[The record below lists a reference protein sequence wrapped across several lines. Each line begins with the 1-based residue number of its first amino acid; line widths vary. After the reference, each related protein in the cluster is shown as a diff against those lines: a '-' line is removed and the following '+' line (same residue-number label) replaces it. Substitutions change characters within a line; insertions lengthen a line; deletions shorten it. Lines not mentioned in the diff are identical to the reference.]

1 MNKKPKG
8 AVLIP
13 ADVEGVWKHEIATAH
28 TLAKAGY
35 TVEFLPAKNNDDA
48 KSPDILMDG
57 VKWEIKAPRTDKI
70 TAVERNL
77 KRATKQSG
85 NIIIDSQ
92 RLHGL
97 QDRTVQR
104 FLVQKFKQQKTIK
117 RLLFINRKRETID
130 ISTLI

>member
-8 AVLIP
+8 NVLIP
-13 ADVEGVWKHEIATAH
+13 ADVEGVWKHELSTARA
-28 TLAKAGY
+28 LAKAGY
-35 TVEFLPAKNNDDA
+35 FVEFLPAMNTNNA
-48 KSPDILMDG
+48 KTPDILMDG

-70 TAVERNL
+70 SAVERNL

-104 FLVQKFKQQKTIK
+104 FLVQKLKQQKTIK
-117 RLLFINRKRETID
+117 RLLFVKPKTRNY
-130 ISTLI
+130 

>member
-1 MNKKPKG
+1 MARKPKG
-8 AVLIP
+8 EVLIP
-13 ADVEGVWKHEIATAH
+13 ADVESVWKHEITTAR

-35 TVEFLPAKNNDDA
+35 SVKFLPAKNQNAA

-57 VKWEIKAPRTDKI
+57 VKWELKSPRTDKI
-70 TAVERNL
+70 SAVERNL

-85 NIIIDSQ
+85 NIVIDSQ

-104 FLVQKFKQQKTIK
+104 FLVQKFRQQKTIK
-117 RLLFINRKRETID
+117 RLIFINRKRESID
-130 ISTLI
+130 ISTLV